1 LVLDWTEAYQPVVA
15 RGHVGG
21 LLARSRSR
29 SFRWQEIPVQPGMA
43 RRRASV
49 VACIA
54 AAAAAAGALGCTRP
68 PEGLDLLRSERSRL
82 AQARPG
88 AEDALVAPAD
98 QAKPQRIRGVVRD
111 AIDASPPGRQ
121 RFVFDVPRQG
131 RLVIAAGIPGRHH
144 DASAVEF
151 VVHVRDRGRQRILI
165 SQLVDPANRA
175 EHRQWVPL
183 EADLARHAGRR
194 VELVLETR
202 GFDKE
207 VVPERAFWGTPTITV
222 KDATPRPLV
231 VVYLVDTL
239 RADHLPLY
247 GYARDTAPELTRFAQ
262 DAVVF
267 DQAIASSSWTKP
279 SVASLLTSLPPR
291 DHGCVQ
297 FYTPLDPALVTL
309 AERMRDHGYATGAVV
324 VNSLVLARDM
334 HFDQGFSYFAPAPAP
349 QRAGQAVDAAL
360 EFLDARRGQPALLY
374 VHTMDAHTP
383 YLPPPPFDRKYQPH
397 PEPGRSAS
405 EPSDYKEPIDRD
417 RIVAQYDG
425 AVAYGD
431 QEFGRLLRG
440 LRERGLYDSALVV
453 FLSDHGEEFL
463 DHWGWV
469 HGHTL
474 FDELVRVPLVVKYP
488 GRREAGRRV
497 ARQVQLIDVL
507 PTILKSQ
514 GIAAPVGIA
523 GEPLEESFEAKGP
536 ERVAVLETKYREW
549 VAYGARTS
557 DMKYVRNLHPGR
569 AELVFGLKQD
579 PRESHSHGL
588 NWSPAAAA
596 LKQAAEAA
604 VSPAAFRYRLRVDG
618 DASYELRL
626 RSTGWIDVF
635 ERVGLDSSE
644 RAEVLEDGQLL
655 ALSLRPHPGRP
666 REVELLTRPH
676 GVPLWIDGLRNGRRL
691 RPGELRVAA
700 AGVAADTMPFPFP
713 EVELVDGLFSPPPW
727 VARGVSMWLVPGHG
741 RASQAQGID
750 GQARAELK
758 TLGYLP

>member
-1 LVLDWTEAYQPVVA
+1 MLQPRRPWTRAVA
-15 RGHVGG
+15 ALWVAG
-21 LLARSRSR
+21 LLA
-29 SFRWQEIPVQPGMA
+29 G
-43 RRRASV
+43 
-49 VACIA
+49 
-54 AAAAAAGALGCTRP
+54 AGCAGR
-68 PEGLDLLRSERSRL
+68 PEGIDLLRSSRARL

-98 QAKPQRIRGVVRD
+98 RAKPQRIRNVVHD
-111 AIDASPPGRQ
+111 AIEASPPSRHV
-121 RFVFDVPRQG
+121 FVVDVPRRG
-131 RLVIAAGIPGRHH
+131 RLRVAAGIPGRHH
-144 DASAVEF
+144 GAGGVEF
-151 VVHVRDRGRQRILI
+151 LVHVRERGRQKTLVAE
-165 SQLVDPANRA
+165 LVDPANHA
-175 EHRQWVPL
+175 EHRQWVSL
-183 EADLARHAGRR
+183 EADLSGYAGRR
-194 VELVLETR
+194 VELALETR
-202 GFDKE
+202 GFDRD
-207 VVPERAFWGTPTITV
+207 VVKERAFWGTPTITV
-222 KDATPRPLV
+222 ADPAPRPFV
-231 VVYLVDTL
+231 VVYVVDTL

-247 GYARDTAPELTRFAQ
+247 GYARDTAPELTRFAK

-267 DQAIASSSWTKP
+267 EQAIASSSWTKP

-297 FYTPLDPALVTL
+297 FYTPLDPELVTL
-309 AERMRDHGYATGAVV
+309 AERMRDGGYATGAVV
-324 VNSLVLARDM
+324 VNSLVLARGM
-334 HFDQGFSYFAPAPAP
+334 HFDQGFSYFAAAPAP

-360 EFLDARRGQPALLY
+360 EFIDARRGQPTFLY

-383 YLPPPPFDRKYQPH
+383 YLPPPPFDRRYEPH
-397 PEPGRSAS
+397 PEPGRSAA
-405 EPSDYKEPIDRD
+405 EPSDYREPIDRD

-440 LRERGLYDSALVV
+440 LRERGLYDGALVV

-474 FDELVRVPLVVKYP
+474 FDELVRVPLVLKYP

-497 ARQVQLIDVL
+497 ARQVQLVDVL

-523 GEPLEESFEAKGP
+523 GEPLAASFDAQGP

-557 DMKYVRNLHPGR
+557 DVKYVRNLHPGR
-569 AELVFGLKQD
+569 AELVYDLKQD
-579 PRESHSHGL
+579 PREGRSHGVDG
-588 NWSPAAAA
+588 SPAAAV

-626 RSTGWIDVF
+626 RTTGWIDVF

-655 ALSLRPHPGRP
+655 ALSLRPQPGRP

-676 GVPLWIDGLRNGRRL
+676 GVPVWVDGLRNGRRL
-691 RPGELRVAA
+691 RPAELRIAA
-700 AGVAADTMPFPFP
+700 AGVAADRMPFPFP
-713 EVELVDGLFSPPPW
+713 DVELVDGLFSRPPR
-727 VARGVSMWLVPGHG
+727 VARGVSMWLVPGFG
-741 RASQAQGID
+741 RSREAQGID
-750 GQARAELK
+750 QQARTDLK
-758 TLGYLP
+758 ALGYLP